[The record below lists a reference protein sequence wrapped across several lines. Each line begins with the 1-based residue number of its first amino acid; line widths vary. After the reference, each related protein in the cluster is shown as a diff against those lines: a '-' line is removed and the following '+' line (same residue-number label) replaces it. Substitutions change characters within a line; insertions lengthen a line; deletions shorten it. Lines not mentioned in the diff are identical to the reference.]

1 MKIVDGLLYSRSHE
15 WVLVDGESARVGIT
29 DHAQDALGQ
38 IVDVQLPSIGD
49 AVLAGKA
56 VAEVESSKSVSDIGS
71 PVSGTVVLVNEL
83 LTDQPEL
90 INSDPFGAGWLYEVQ
105 LSYDEMLEGL
115 MSADEYRALT
125 QQQLTH
131 QSMKNV
137 QE

>member
-49 AVLAGKA
+49 AVVAGKA
-56 VAEVESSKSVSDIGS
+56 VVEVESSKSVSDIGS

-83 LTDQPEL
+83 LADSPEL

-105 LSYDEMLEGL
+105 LSYNEMLEGL
-115 MSADEYRALT
+115 MSADEYRTLT
-125 QQQLTH
+125 Q
-131 QSMKNV
+131 
-137 QE
+137 

>member
-49 AVLAGKA
+49 AVVAGKA

-71 PVSGTVVLVNEL
+71 PVGGTVVLVNEL
-83 LTDQPEL
+83 LVDQPAL
-90 INSDPFGAGWLYEVQ
+90 INSDPFGSGWLYEVQ
-105 LSYDEMLEGL
+105 LSYNEMLEGL

-125 QQQLTH
+125 Q
-131 QSMKNV
+131 
-137 QE
+137 

>member
-38 IVDVQLPSIGD
+38 IVDVQLPSVGD
-49 AVLAGKA
+49 AVVGGKA

-83 LTDQPEL
+83 LAAQPQL
-90 INSDPFGAGWLYEVQ
+90 INSDPFGAGWLYEIQ
-105 LSYDEMLEGL
+105 LAYDEMLEGL
-115 MSADEYRALT
+115 MSADEYRTLT
-125 QQQLTH
+125 Q
-131 QSMKNV
+131 
-137 QE
+137 

>member
-49 AVLAGKA
+49 AVVAGKA

-83 LTDQPEL
+83 LADSPEL

-105 LSYDEMLEGL
+105 LSYNEMLEGL
-115 MSADEYRALT
+115 MSADEYRTLT
-125 QQQLTH
+125 Q
-131 QSMKNV
+131 
-137 QE
+137 

>member
-49 AVLAGKA
+49 AVVAGKA

-83 LTDQPEL
+83 LVDQPEL
-90 INSDPFGAGWLYEVQ
+90 INSDSFGAGWLYEVQ

-115 MSADEYRALT
+115 MSADKYRALT
-125 QQQLTH
+125 Q
-131 QSMKNV
+131 
-137 QE
+137 

>member
-38 IVDVQLPSIGD
+38 IVDVQLPSVGD
-49 AVLAGKA
+49 SVVVGKA

-83 LTDQPEL
+83 LNDQPAL
-90 INSDPFGAGWLYEVQ
+90 INSDPFGSGWLYEVQ
-105 LSYDEMLEGL
+105 LAYNETLEGL

-125 QQQLTH
+125 Q
-131 QSMKNV
+131 
-137 QE
+137 

>member
-49 AVLAGKA
+49 AVVAGKA

-83 LTDQPEL
+83 LSDQPEL
-90 INSDPFGAGWLYEVQ
+90 INSDPFVAGWLYEVQ
-105 LSYDEMLEGL
+105 LSYNEMLEGL
-115 MSADEYRALT
+115 MSADEYRTLT
-125 QQQLTH
+125 Q
-131 QSMKNV
+131 
-137 QE
+137 

>member
-49 AVLAGKA
+49 AVVAGKA

-83 LTDQPEL
+83 LADRPEL

-115 MSADEYRALT
+115 MSADGYRALT
-125 QQQLTH
+125 Q
-131 QSMKNV
+131 
-137 QE
+137 

>member
-1 MKIVDGLLYSRSHE
+1 MKIVEGLLYSRSHE

-49 AVLAGKA
+49 AVVAGKA

-83 LTDQPEL
+83 LTDSPEL

-105 LSYDEMLEGL
+105 LSYNEMLEGL
-115 MSADEYRALT
+115 MSADEYRTLT
-125 QQQLTH
+125 Q
-131 QSMKNV
+131 
-137 QE
+137 

>member
-38 IVDVQLPSIGD
+38 IVDVQLPSIGG
-49 AVLAGKA
+49 AVVAGKA

-83 LTDQPEL
+83 LADQPEL

-105 LSYDEMLEGL
+105 LSYDEILEGL

-125 QQQLTH
+125 Q
-131 QSMKNV
+131 
-137 QE
+137 

>member
-38 IVDVQLPSIGD
+38 IVDVQLPSVGD
-49 AVLAGKA
+49 SVVVGKA

-83 LTDQPEL
+83 LVDQPAL
-90 INSDPFGAGWLYEVQ
+90 INSDPFGSGWLYEVQ
-105 LSYDEMLEGL
+105 LAYNETLEGL

-125 QQQLTH
+125 Q
-131 QSMKNV
+131 
-137 QE
+137 

>member
-38 IVDVQLPSIGD
+38 IVDVQVPSIGD

-125 QQQLTH
+125 Q
-131 QSMKNV
+131 
-137 QE
+137 

>member
-1 MKIVDGLLYSRSHE
+1 MKIIDGLLYSRSHE

-49 AVLAGKA
+49 TVVAGKA

-83 LTDQPEL
+83 LAGQPEL

-105 LSYDEMLEGL
+105 LAYNEMLDGL
-115 MSADEYRALT
+115 MSVDEYRALT
-125 QQQLTH
+125 Q
-131 QSMKNV
+131 
-137 QE
+137 

>member
-49 AVLAGKA
+49 AVVAGRA

-71 PVSGTVVLVNEL
+71 SVSGTVVLVNEL
-83 LTDQPEL
+83 LADQPEL

-125 QQQLTH
+125 Q
-131 QSMKNV
+131 
-137 QE
+137 

>member
-38 IVDVQLPSIGD
+38 IVDVQLPSVGD
-49 AVLAGKA
+49 SVVVGKA
-56 VAEVESSKSVSDIGS
+56 VAEVESSKSVSDISS

-83 LTDQPEL
+83 LADQPEL

-125 QQQLTH
+125 Q
-131 QSMKNV
+131 
-137 QE
+137 

>member
-1 MKIVDGLLYSRSHE
+1 VKIVDGLLYSRSHE

-38 IVDVQLPSIGD
+38 IVDVQLPSVGD
-49 AVLAGKA
+49 AVVGGKA

-115 MSADEYRALT
+115 MSADEYRTLT
-125 QQQLTH
+125 Q
-131 QSMKNV
+131 
-137 QE
+137 

>member
-1 MKIVDGLLYSRSHE
+1 MKIVDGLLYSRNHE

-125 QQQLTH
+125 Q
-131 QSMKNV
+131 
-137 QE
+137 

>member
-1 MKIVDGLLYSRSHE
+1 MKIVDELLYSRSHE

-49 AVLAGKA
+49 AVVAGKA

-83 LTDQPEL
+83 LVDQPEL

-125 QQQLTH
+125 Q
-131 QSMKNV
+131 
-137 QE
+137 

>member
-1 MKIVDGLLYSRSHE
+1 MKIVEGLLYSRSHE
-15 WVLVDGESARVGIT
+15 WVLVDGESARVGVT

-49 AVLAGKA
+49 AVVAGKA

-83 LTDQPEL
+83 LTDSPEL

-105 LSYDEMLEGL
+105 LSYNEMLEGL
-115 MSADEYRALT
+115 MSADEYRKLT
-125 QQQLTH
+125 Q
-131 QSMKNV
+131 
-137 QE
+137 

>member
-15 WVLVDGESARVGIT
+15 WVLVDGESARVCIT

-38 IVDVQLPSIGD
+38 IVDVQLPSIGA
-49 AVLAGKA
+49 AVIAGKA

-83 LTDQPEL
+83 LADQPEL

-105 LSYDEMLEGL
+105 LSYNEMLEGL
-115 MSADEYRALT
+115 MSADEYRTLT
-125 QQQLTH
+125 Q
-131 QSMKNV
+131 
-137 QE
+137 

>member
-49 AVLAGKA
+49 AVIAGRA

-83 LTDQPEL
+83 LVEQPGL

-105 LSYDEMLEGL
+105 LSYDEVLEGL

-125 QQQLTH
+125 Q
-131 QSMKNV
+131 
-137 QE
+137 

>member
-1 MKIVDGLLYSRSHE
+1 VKIVDGLLYSRSHE

-49 AVLAGKA
+49 AVVAGKA

-83 LTDQPEL
+83 LADRPEL
-90 INSDPFGAGWLYEVQ
+90 INSDPFGAGWIYEVQ

-125 QQQLTH
+125 Q
-131 QSMKNV
+131 
-137 QE
+137 

>member
-49 AVLAGKA
+49 AVVAGKA

-83 LTDQPEL
+83 LADSPEL

-105 LSYDEMLEGL
+105 LSYNEMLESL
-115 MSADEYRALT
+115 MSADEYRTLT
-125 QQQLTH
+125 Q
-131 QSMKNV
+131 
-137 QE
+137 

>member
-1 MKIVDGLLYSRSHE
+1 VKIVDGLLYSRSHE

-90 INSDPFGAGWLYEVQ
+90 INSDPFGVGWLYEVQ

-125 QQQLTH
+125 Q
-131 QSMKNV
+131 
-137 QE
+137 

>member
-1 MKIVDGLLYSRSHE
+1 MKIVEGLLYSRSHE

-49 AVLAGKA
+49 AVVAGKA

-83 LTDQPEL
+83 LTDSPEL

-105 LSYDEMLEGL
+105 LSYNEMLEAL
-115 MSADEYRALT
+115 MSADEYRKLT
-125 QQQLTH
+125 Q
-131 QSMKNV
+131 
-137 QE
+137 

>member
-38 IVDVQLPSIGD
+38 IVDVQLPSVGD
-49 AVLAGKA
+49 SVVVGKA

-83 LTDQPEL
+83 LNDQPEL
-90 INSDPFGAGWLYEVQ
+90 INSDPFGSGWLYEVQ
-105 LSYDEMLEGL
+105 LAYNETLEGL

-125 QQQLTH
+125 Q
-131 QSMKNV
+131 
-137 QE
+137 

>member
-1 MKIVDGLLYSRSHE
+1 
-15 WVLVDGESARVGIT
+15 VLVDGESARVGIT

-49 AVLAGKA
+49 AVIAGRA

-83 LTDQPEL
+83 LVEQPGL

-105 LSYDEMLEGL
+105 LSYDEVLEGL

-125 QQQLTH
+125 Q
-131 QSMKNV
+131 
-137 QE
+137 

>member
-49 AVLAGKA
+49 AVVAGKA
-56 VAEVESSKSVSDIGS
+56 VSEVESSKSVSDIGS

-83 LTDQPEL
+83 LADRPEL

-125 QQQLTH
+125 Q
-131 QSMKNV
+131 
-137 QE
+137 

>member
-1 MKIVDGLLYSRSHE
+1 MIDGLLYSRSHE

-49 AVLAGKA
+49 TVVAGKA

-83 LTDQPEL
+83 LAGQPEL

-105 LSYDEMLEGL
+105 LAYNEMLDGL
-115 MSADEYRALT
+115 MSVDEYRALT
-125 QQQLTH
+125 Q
-131 QSMKNV
+131 
-137 QE
+137 

>member
-1 MKIVDGLLYSRSHE
+1 MKIIDGLLYSRSHE

-38 IVDVQLPSIGD
+38 IVDVQLPSIGA
-49 AVLAGKA
+49 AVIAGKA

-83 LTDQPEL
+83 LADQPEL

-125 QQQLTH
+125 Q
-131 QSMKNV
+131 
-137 QE
+137 

>member
-15 WVLVDGESARVGIT
+15 WVLVDGESARVGVT

-49 AVLAGKA
+49 AVIVGKA

-83 LTDQPEL
+83 LADQPEL

-125 QQQLTH
+125 Q
-131 QSMKNV
+131 
-137 QE
+137 

>member
-38 IVDVQLPSIGD
+38 IVDVQLPLIGD
-49 AVLAGKA
+49 AVVAGKA

-125 QQQLTH
+125 Q
-131 QSMKNV
+131 
-137 QE
+137 